1 MESDTVF
8 FFNLSADTLLLSQI
22 NLCKGSEK
30 I

>member
-1 MESDTVF
+1 MESDTI